1 MFAVIVPT
9 DGQTKPLS
17 LIEILKKASEA
28 KKAAKETP
36 KK

>member
-1 MFAVIVPT
+1 MFTVLVPT

-28 KKAAKETP
+28 KKAAKKPLE
-36 KK
+36 K